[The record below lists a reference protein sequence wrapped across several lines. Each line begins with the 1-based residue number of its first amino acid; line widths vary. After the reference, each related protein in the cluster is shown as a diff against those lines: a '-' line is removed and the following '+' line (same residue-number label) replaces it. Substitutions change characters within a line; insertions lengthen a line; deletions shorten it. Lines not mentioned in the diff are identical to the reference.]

1 MMQINIWVSLIVLLV
16 GLWDIYTAFQRR
28 RNKKLI
34 AEKKIDLSNANKAQK
49 RNYPTGGE
57 TYFLI
62 LGIVFTILGIVL
74 LILL

>member
-1 MMQINIWVSLIVLLV
+1 MQINIWVSLIVLLV
-16 GLWDIYTAFQRR
+16 GLWDIYTAFQRK

-34 AEKKIDLSNANKAQK
+34 AEKKLNLSKAQK

-62 LGIVFTILGIVL
+62 LGIIFTVLGIIL
-74 LILL
+74 LIWH

>member
-1 MMQINIWVSLIVLLV
+1 MQINFWVSLIVLLV
-16 GLWDIYTAFQRR
+16 GLWDIYTALQRK

-34 AEKKIDLSNANKAQK
+34 AEKKIDLSSASKAQK

-62 LGIVFTILGIVL
+62 LGIIFTILGIVL
-74 LILL
+74 LIWR

>member
-1 MMQINIWVSLIVLLV
+1 MQINFWVSLIVLLV
-16 GLWDIYTAFQRR
+16 GLWDIYTALQRK

-34 AEKKIDLSNANKAQK
+34 AEKKIDLSNASKAQK

-62 LGIVFTILGIVL
+62 LGIIFTILGIVL
-74 LILL
+74 LIWR

>member
-1 MMQINIWVSLIVLLV
+1 MQINIWVSLIVLLV
-16 GLWDIYTAFQRR
+16 GLWDIYTAFQRK

-34 AEKKIDLSNANKAQK
+34 AEKKLNLSKAQK

-62 LGIVFTILGIVL
+62 LGIIFTVVGIIL
-74 LILL
+74 LIWH

>member
-1 MMQINIWVSLIVLLV
+1 MQINIWVSLIVLLV